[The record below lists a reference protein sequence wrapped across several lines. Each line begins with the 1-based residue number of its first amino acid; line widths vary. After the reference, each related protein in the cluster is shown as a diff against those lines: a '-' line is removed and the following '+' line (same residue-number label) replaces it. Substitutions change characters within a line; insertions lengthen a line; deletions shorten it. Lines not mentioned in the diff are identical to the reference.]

1 MLTIIAN
8 KLTSTDDKDKKHK
21 NTSNV
26 FFSYIGRRM
35 CPGEPLAKMELYLFL
50 TRLLQRFDVEPEN
63 PKRLP
68 SLEGTLGITNMP
80 ETFNVRL
87 IKR

>member
-1 MLTIIAN
+1 
-8 KLTSTDDKDKKHK
+8 
-21 NTSNV
+21 
-26 FFSYIGRRM
+26 M

-68 SLEGTLGITNMP
+68 SLGGTLGITNMP